1 MISVR
6 KKYTAYTSLVYAVY
20 LPTALTAQKIATA
33 ARRLLDREGAEAVTM
48 RRVAEAVGITPMAVY
63 RHYPDRAGLLNALAN
78 EGFEELAR
86 RLATKRFSVDI
97 ERRLTKMADI
107 YLEHALENPRLFE
120 LMFLKPREGA
130 RRYPRDFKLGDSPTA
145 NLLAEVIREGME
157 SGHLRKDD
165 TWEVVFEIGALSH
178 GLILLYLGGR
188 IGLTPAR
195 FRDFYRR
202 SFRRYI
208 RGIRN

>member
-1 MISVR
+1 MPA
-6 KKYTAYTSLVYAVY
+6 T
-20 LPTALTAQKIATA
+20 LTAQKIATA
-33 ARRLLDREGAEAVTM
+33 ARRLLDREGAEAVTT

-63 RHYPDRAGLLNALAN
+63 RHYPDRAGFLNALAN
-78 EGFEELAR
+78 DCFEELAR

-107 YLEHALENPRLFE
+107 YLEHARENPRLFE

-145 NLLAEVIREGME
+145 NLLAEVIREGVD
-157 SGHLRKDD
+157 SGYLRKDD
-165 TWEVVFEIGALSH
+165 TWEIVFEIGALSH

-208 RGIRN
+208 RGIRS